1 MEERHA
7 SNKRAPRKPKPPPR
21 RTKPNVPAAPT
32 NSPSLTGPPRP
43 PGPPPPGPP
52 PRLPGGHVPPP
63 LSMKVAGK
71 GRPLVA
77 VGGGGERMRRAPE
90 IVEFYQSLTR
100 RGEARQAGS
109 RGPKAS
115 GGSTAPKSDLIG
127 EITKNSPHLLAVSTK
142 QSLRN
147 HAPFPSS
154 SLIKCGNKFAC
165 LLILPQSRNAE

>member
-1 MEERHA
+1 
-7 SNKRAPRKPKPPPR
+7 
-21 RTKPNVPAAPT
+21 
-32 NSPSLTGPPRP
+32 
-43 PGPPPPGPP
+43 
-52 PRLPGGHVPPP
+52 
-63 LSMKVAGK
+63 MKVPGK
-71 GRPLVA
+71 GRAPVA

-142 QSLRN
+142 
-147 HAPFPSS
+147 
-154 SLIKCGNKFAC
+154 
-165 LLILPQSRNAE
+165 